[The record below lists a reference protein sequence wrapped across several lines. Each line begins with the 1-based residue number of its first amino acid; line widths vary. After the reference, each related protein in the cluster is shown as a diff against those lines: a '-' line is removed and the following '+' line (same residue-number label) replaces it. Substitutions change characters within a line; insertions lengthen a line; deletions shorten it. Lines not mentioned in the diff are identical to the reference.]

1 MGRWSK
7 TGGVFKDGTY
17 FNPSVGKPAGL
28 LRRLICGAKAPV
40 VARFVPASG
49 WKLAYTHNE
58 RRQSSL
64 KAMQCCGSQCPL
76 EKWSSPG
83 DRLRWRSL
91 EVEQLNTHQ
100 RANTSVRPYTI
111 NSIYT
116 SINTCILPTLYL
128 RSILLPFQGI
138 QHKAVAFGSHSYITA
153 LNHLFYNIR

>member
-1 MGRWSK
+1 MFSILP
-7 TGGVFKDGTY
+7 
-17 FNPSVGKPAGL
+17 PSHCVTA
-28 LRRLICGAKAPV
+28 
-40 VARFVPASG
+40 
-49 WKLAYTHNE
+49 
-58 RRQSSL
+58 
-64 KAMQCCGSQCPL
+64 PL

-138 QHKAVAFGSHSYITA
+138 QHKAVAFGSHCYITA